1 MERLALLADHLR
13 SPHSPTEPAHP
24 TPTAADA
31 AGGVGPLPALPPSSR
46 NGAPTFWYDIE
57 AHGLARPVFPRKSSA
72 ATIICP
78 TCQHAV

>member
-1 MERLALLADHLR
+1 MERLARLADHLR
-13 SPHSPTEPAHP
+13 GPHSSHHPHP
-24 TPTAADA
+24 TPTPAAA
-31 AGGVGPLPALPPSSR
+31 AAVAGPLPALPPSSR

-72 ATIICP
+72 ATICP